1 MQWHNGTD
9 RRQFMIC
16 AAGAASGAWLAL
28 ELPEAE
34 KIERQD
40 AGLPLPP
47 TAWRSSA
54 WLTMQS
60 DGSILVTV
68 HKAEMG

>member
-1 MQWHNGTD
+1 
-9 RRQFMIC
+9 
-16 AAGAASGAWLAL
+16 L

-34 KIERQD
+34 AIERQD